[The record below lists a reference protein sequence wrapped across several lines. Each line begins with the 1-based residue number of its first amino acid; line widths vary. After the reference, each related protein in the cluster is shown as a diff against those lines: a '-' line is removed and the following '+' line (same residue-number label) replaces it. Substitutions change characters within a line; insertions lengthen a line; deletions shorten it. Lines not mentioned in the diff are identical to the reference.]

1 MFMAASYLMVVCYLS
16 PLPGDEPL
24 PPGELPPGAG
34 PGLLPDPAGAV
45 LLPWLLPFWAWVLPP
60 LAGAGV
66 AWPGMFPAGALL
78 LPMAAG
84 CPACGG
90 SSGGVPA
97 MPVWPVG

>member
-1 MFMAASYLMVVCYLS
+1 MIPRRTQHRPRLTTLAPA
-16 PLPGDEPL
+16 P
-24 PPGELPPGAG
+24 
-34 PGLLPDPAGAV
+34 LLPDPAGAV
-45 LLPWLLPFWAWVLPP
+45 LLPWLLPFWVWLP

-66 AWPGMFPAGALL
+66 AWAAVFPAGAVL

-90 SSGGVPA
+90 SSVPA